1 MLVSKRLTK
10 PTKETAMSGYTIRVF
25 LSSSNWMDTV
35 IYADT
40 WFNAVNLAEGQSPVG
55 RAQFL
60 GNA

>member
-1 MLVSKRLTK
+1 
-10 PTKETAMSGYTIRVF
+10 MSGYSIRVF

-40 WFNAVNLAEGQSPVG
+40 WFNAVKLAEGQSPVG

-60 GNA
+60 GNT

>member
-1 MLVSKRLTK
+1 
-10 PTKETAMSGYTIRVF
+10 MSGYSIRVF

-40 WFNAVNLAEGQSPVG
+40 WFNAVKLAEGQSPVG

>member
-1 MLVSKRLTK
+1 
-10 PTKETAMSGYTIRVF
+10 MSGYTIRVF
-25 LSSSNWMDTV
+25 LGSSNWMDTV

-40 WFNAVNLAEGQSPVG
+40 WFNAVKLAEGQSPVG